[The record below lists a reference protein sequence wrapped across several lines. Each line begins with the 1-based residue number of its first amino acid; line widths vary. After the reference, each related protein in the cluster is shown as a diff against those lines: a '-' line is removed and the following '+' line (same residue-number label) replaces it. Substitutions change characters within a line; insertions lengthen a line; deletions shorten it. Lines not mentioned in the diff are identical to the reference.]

1 MKRVKRRRLGVDAW
15 RELVAKFADSGLSV
29 RGFCAQEGISTSS
42 FNWWRCR
49 FNGRSRTQPSTNR
62 GSVVPAGEFVDLGML
77 RAPTAAAA
85 ERFELRLD
93 LGGGLVLHLV
103 RG

>member
-1 MKRVKRRRLGVDAW
+1 LLTKFEHSGLGVRA
-15 RELVAKFADSGLSV
+15 
-29 RGFCAQEGISTSS
+29 FCAHEGISTSS

-49 FNGRSRTQPSTNR
+49 LKDDGNRVQPSSNR
-62 GSVVPAGEFVDLGML
+62 SAVVPSGEFVDLGTL
-77 RAPTAAAA
+77 NAPARAPG

>member
-1 MKRVKRRRLGVDAW
+1 MKRIERRRLGADAW
-15 RELVAKFADSGLSV
+15 RRLLGKFADSGLSV
-29 RGFCAQEGISTSS
+29 RAFCAQEGISASS

-49 FNGRSRTQPSTNR
+49 FNGSSPTQPPTAPR
-62 GSVVPAGEFVDLGML
+62 GSVPGGGFVDLGTL
-77 RAPTAAAA
+77 RAPAASQP